1 MFETLFGIVFVTL
14 CFVVGV
20 AALAM
25 PAGAFI
31 RCGRYA
37 LSVICFAVA
46 VLFSIGLAVFGPLP
60 PKADIDV
67 TVIKLG
73 VALIFGVGG
82 YLLWPRRRSIKYGDQ
97 LLESGEDLS
106 ELQEYVPSLRYDLD
120 TNYRDVRAGLQ
131 QAEVGRNSW
140 GLLLGEAAAF
150 AWALGYYIESWDIGV
165 IAFVVLFFFIALAS
179 YVKALGGVIALFMGC
194 VWGIGGYYGT
204 LHIGFNGY
212 AALAVSILVGLIG
225 IGVHVSGFDYVR
237 DVNRSD

>member
-97 LLESGEDLS
+97 LLELGEDLS

-150 AWALGYYIESWDIGV
+150 AWALGYYIE
-165 IAFVVLFFFIALAS
+165 F
-179 YVKALGGVIALFMGC
+179 LGHRRHRLC
-194 VWGIGGYYGT
+194 R
-204 LHIGFNGY
+204 
-212 AALAVSILVGLIG
+212 SILLHCAGFLRKSLGWRHRIIYGLRVGNWRLLWNLAHRI
-225 IGVHVSGFDYVR
+225 
-237 DVNRSD
+237 